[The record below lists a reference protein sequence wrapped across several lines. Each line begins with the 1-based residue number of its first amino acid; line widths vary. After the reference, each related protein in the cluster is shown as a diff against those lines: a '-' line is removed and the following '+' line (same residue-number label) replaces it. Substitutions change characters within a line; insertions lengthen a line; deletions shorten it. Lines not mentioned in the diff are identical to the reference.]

1 MLVCAVIG
9 GIITAVYV
17 AGQDF
22 SSQELLEKYRILCDG
37 FTIPGFF
44 LLCFGALIFA
54 SNEGALDGIGFI
66 VGKAVK
72 ALIPVGRLRDRESFY
87 DYIQRKRA
95 NRVTGYSFMLWTGAV
110 FMAVALVFL
119 ALYYGA
125 VS

>member
-1 MLVCAVIG
+1 MLMCAVIG

-17 AGQDF
+17 SGQDF
-22 SSQELLEKYRILCDG
+22 SSQELSEKYRILCDG

-44 LLCFGALIFA
+44 LLSFGALVFA

-66 VGKAVK
+66 VGKAVR